1 MADVITTVGRA
12 QAAGYLAGS
21 TAGVA
26 QVNTYYGNVGT
37 GAGTAAVG
45 DTTLFTEV
53 GTARIAM
60 ASGSGLSRVTVTNT
74 NDTAQ
79 YVFTYTATGGVS
91 VTNAGYFTAS
101 SGGVLM
107 QKSDHASIPL
117 LANDSIQYTFQNKQ
131 A

>member
-1 MADVITTVGRA
+1 MADVVTNVGRA
-12 QAAGYLAGS
+12 QAAGYLS
-21 TAGVA
+21 NTVT
-26 QVNTYYGNVGT
+26 QIVNYHGNVGT

-45 DTTLFTEV
+45 DTALFTET
-53 GTARIAM
+53 GSARISIAPT
-60 ASGSGLSRVTVTNT
+60 RTTVSFT

-79 YVFTYTATGGVS
+79 YVFTYTASGNIS

-107 QKSDHASIPL
+107 QKSDFSTIPL
-117 LANDSIQYTFQNKQ
+117 QATDSIEFTFRNRQ

>member
-12 QAAGYLAGS
+12 QAAGYLS
-21 TAGVA
+21 N
-26 QVNTYYGNVGT
+26 QVTQVTQYYGNVGT
-37 GAGTAAVG
+37 GAGTAAIG

-53 GTARIAM
+53 GTARIACTQ
-60 ASGSGLSRVTVTNT
+60 SRVTVTNT

-79 YVFTYTATGGVS
+79 YVFTFTATGS
-91 VTNAGYFTAS
+91 TNVTNAGYFTAS
-101 SGGVLM
+101 SGGTLM
-107 QKSDHASIPL
+107 QKSDHATIPL

>member
-1 MADVITTVGRA
+1 MADVICDVGRA
-12 QAAGYLAGS
+12 QAAGYLVGS

-37 GAGTAAVG
+37 GAGTAAVT
-45 DTTLFTEV
+45 DTTLFTET
-53 GTARIAM
+53 GSARIAM
-60 ASGSGLSRVTVTNT
+60 ASGSGLSRVTTTVT

-79 YVFTYTATGGVS
+79 YVFTYTATGGIN

-107 QKSDHASIPL
+107 QKSDHATIPL
-117 LANDSIQYTFQNKQ
+117 LSGDSIQYTFKNKQ

>member
-1 MADVITTVGRA
+1 MADVITDVGRA
-12 QAAGYLAGS
+12 QAAGYLS
-21 TAGVA
+21 NTVT
-26 QVNTYYGNVGT
+26 QVTTYYGNVGT

-53 GTARIAM
+53 GSAR
-60 ASGSGLSRVTVTNT
+60 LSITPTRVTTTVT

-79 YVFTYTATGGVS
+79 YQFTYSATGSVS

-101 SGGVLM
+101 TGGTLM

-117 LANDSIQYTFQNKQ
+117 LSGDSIIYTFKNKQ

>member
-12 QAAGYLAGS
+12 QIAGYAS
-21 TAGVA
+21 
-26 QVNTYYGNVGT
+26 NTVTQITSYFGNVGT

-45 DTTLFTEV
+45 DTTLFTET
-53 GTARIAM
+53 GTGRI
-60 ASGSGLSRVTVTNT
+60 SITPSRVTVTNT

-79 YVFTYTATGGVS
+79 YVFTYTATGSIS

-101 SGGVLM
+101 TAGTLM
-107 QKSDHASIPL
+107 QKSDHATIPL
-117 LANDSIQYTFQNKQ
+117 LSGDSIQYTFQNKM

>member
-1 MADVITTVGRA
+1 MADIVTTVGRA
-12 QAAGYLAGS
+12 QAAGYLS
-21 TAGVA
+21 NTVTQVA
-26 QVNTYYGNVGT
+26 TYYGNVGT
-37 GAGTAAVG
+37 GAGTAAIG

-53 GTARIAM
+53 GSARVAITP
-60 ASGSGLSRVTVTNT
+60 SCVTVTNS

-79 YVFTYTATGGVS
+79 YGFTYTASGGGS

-107 QKSDHASIPL
+107 QKSDHAPIPL
-117 LANDSIQYTFQNKQ
+117 LAGDSIAYTFQNKQ

>member
-1 MADVITTVGRA
+1 MADVVTNVGRA
-12 QAAGYLAGS
+12 QAAGYLS
-21 TAGVA
+21 NTVT
-26 QVNTYYGNVGT
+26 QVTTYFGNVGT

-45 DTTLFTEV
+45 NTTLFTET
-53 GTARIAM
+53 GSARI
-60 ASGSGLSRVTVTNT
+60 GITPTRVTTAFT

-79 YVFTYTATGGVS
+79 YVFTYTAAGGIS

-107 QKSDHASIPL
+107 QLSDHATIPL
-117 LANDSIQYTFQNKQ
+117 LTGDSIQYTFKNQQ

>member
-1 MADVITTVGRA
+1 MADVITDVGRG
-12 QAAGYLAGS
+12 QAAGYLS
-21 TAGVA
+21 NTVT
-26 QVNTYYGNVGT
+26 QVTTYHGNVGT
-37 GAGTAAVG
+37 GAGTAAVA

-53 GTARIAM
+53 GTARLAITPT
-60 ASGSGLSRVTVTNT
+60 RVTTTVT

-79 YVFTYTATGGVS
+79 YVFTFTAAGSTN

-107 QKSDHASIPL
+107 QKSDHATVPL
-117 LANDSIQYTFQNKQ
+117 LAADSIQYTFKNKQ